1 MRQRSH
7 PNLVVAILE
16 LLDELARHPNC
27 LGAHSLDLATTIG
40 AGDGLVV
47 NLLGHRQYRLTV
59 RTIHIEPHKASR
71 VACQHAG

>member
-1 MRQRSH
+1 
-7 PNLVVAILE
+7 
-16 LLDELARHPNC
+16 
-27 LGAHSLDLATTIG
+27 
-40 AGDGLVV
+40 V